1 MILNDVGVFSRL
13 FFTIKLKLRNID
25 KINMTPRAS
34 DPNIGTSRKEI
45 RRMDSL
51 RVIDFS
57 IRRLLE

>member
-1 MILNDVGVFSRL
+1 MVLNDVGVLARL
-13 FFTIKLKLRNID
+13 FFIMKLKLRNID

-57 IRRLLE
+57 IRRLLF